1 MKELRGAGM
10 NLVAQ
15 GMREESGGKLS
26 WLVWK
31 EKQKVIFQD
40 LVDKRKEFGFDSK
53 CKWEFSEGILEK
65 EYRIVLA
72 F

>member
-31 EKQKVIFQD
+31 GKQKVIF
-40 LVDKRKEFGFDSK
+40 
-53 CKWEFSEGILEK
+53 
-65 EYRIVLA
+65 
-72 F
+72 